1 MQQREGACVCARA
14 CARACCVSAHAWYD
28 HGTVALRVF
37 NLLQKI
43 GTICLHPARSVSNG
57 CAQEAHSKPVSF
69 KFDTTNSESA
79 REDAPDHL
87 NRLDT
92 KPVIVGLLRTNASI
106 ASALK
111 PRQMPRGIP
120 QCTRKLHSLHRTLQ
134 CKESFARYPVE
145 WQCNRRGTGHRER
158 RGHRKRMRAA
168 QRYVLTSLGDAY
180 CTI

>member
-1 MQQREGACVCARA
+1 MRPRLLRQCACVVRSRYSGSA
-14 CARACCVSAHAWYD
+14 C
-28 HGTVALRVF
+28 
-37 NLLQKI
+37 LQLAAE
-43 GTICLHPARSVSNG
+43 TRHHPARSVSNG

-168 QRYVLTSLGDAY
+168 QR
-180 CTI
+180 C